1 LEKILVHA
9 EFVRLFCR
17 CVLSNSDDV
26 RRKATAWSIFSV
38 ELLQMAANA
47 AADDDDDD
55 DDGKSNNNRRAV
67 TKDLH
72 SCGVIVLSHHR
83 FPASLSCLSI

>member
-1 LEKILVHA
+1 
-9 EFVRLFCR
+9 
-17 CVLSNSDDV
+17 
-26 RRKATAWSIFSV
+26 
-38 ELLQMAANA
+38 MAANA